1 MSGPNGHKTNAMPR
15 PFLKWVGGKRQL
27 LAEILPRIEAAG
39 SFERYHEP
47 FIGGGAVF
55 FGLMRMTRLRKKPWL
70 SDTNPRLIETYSS
83 VREEVEGLIRRLK
96 RHASRHSKEYF
107 YETRAKE
114 PKNELTRSAQL
125 IYLNKTCF
133 NGLYRENKRGKFNV
147 PFGRY
152 TNPAICD
159 EENLRAVSKVLQQV
173 KLENMSFEK
182 ILDRA
187 RPGDLVYFD
196 PPYHPL
202 SSTASFTAYAKNGF
216 GEDGQHKL
224 ASVFSELDRKS
235 VKVLLSNSDTPFI
248 QTLYKPRRGFRLTRI
263 MASRQVNSR
272 ADRRGKV
279 SEILVQNF

>member
-1 MSGPNGHKTNAMPR
+1 MNTGATAR

-27 LAEILPRIEAAG
+27 LPELLPRIEAAG
-39 SFERYHEP
+39 PFGRYHEP
-47 FIGGGAVF
+47 FLGGGAVF
-55 FGLMRMTRLRKKPWL
+55 FGLARKSRKRPWL
-70 SDTNPRLIETYSS
+70 SDTNPQLIDTYCS
-83 VREEVEGLIRRLK
+83 VRDRIDGLIRELK
-96 RHASRHSKEYF
+96 RHAAHHNKEYY

-114 PKNELTRSAQL
+114 PKDVLRRSARL

-133 NGLYRENKRGKFNV
+133 NGLYRENRKGKFNV

-152 TNPAICD
+152 TNPTICD
-159 EENLRAVSKVLQQV
+159 EDNLRAASKTLQHV
-173 KLENMSFEK
+173 KLESMSFER

-187 RPGDLVYFD
+187 ESGDLVYFD

-216 GEDGQHKL
+216 GEEGQHKL
-224 ASVFSELDRKS
+224 ASVVSELDRKS
-235 VKVLLSNSDTPFI
+235 VKVLLSNSYTPFI
-248 QTLYKPRRGFRLTRI
+248 QNLYKQHRSFRLTTV

-279 SEILVQNF
+279 PEILVQNF

>member
-1 MSGPNGHKTNAMPR
+1 MSGPNGLKANAMPR

-27 LAEILPRIEAAG
+27 LRELLPRIEAAG
-39 SFERYHEP
+39 PFERYHEP
-47 FIGGGAVF
+47 FLGGGAVF
-55 FGLMRMTRLRKKPWL
+55 FALTRTTQFGKWPWL

-83 VREEVEGLIRRLK
+83 VREDVDGLIRKLK
-96 RHASRHSKEYF
+96 RHSACHDKEYF
-107 YETRAKE
+107 YKTREQE
-114 PKNELTRSAQL
+114 PKDALARSARL

-147 PFGRY
+147 PIGRY
-152 TNPAICD
+152 TNPTICD
-159 EENLRAVSKVLQQV
+159 EENLRAASEALQRV
-173 KLENMSFEK
+173 KLESMSFEH

-216 GEDGQHKL
+216 GEDGQRKL
-224 ASVFSELDRKS
+224 ASVYSELS
-235 VKVLLSNSDTPFI
+235 QIGVKVLLSNSDTPF
-248 QTLYKPRRGFRLTRI
+248 TRRLYRKYRPTDV
-263 MASRQVNSR
+263 MVSRQVNSR

-279 SEILVQNF
+279 PEILVQNF